1 MMLSFVS
8 PTYATA
14 LPSGFGE
21 STVVSGIWEATAMQ
35 FAPDGRLFVAGQG
48 GFIQIVKNGSLLS
61 TPFIS
66 LSVNS
71 EGERGLLG
79 LAFDPNFT
87 SNNYIYL
94 YYTTSSS
101 PLRNRVSRFTANGDV
116 VLAGS
121 EVVLLNLDPLS
132 SAINHNGGAMHFGP
146 DNMLYIATG
155 ENANTS
161 LSQNLNSPYGKMLRI
176 NPAAYVSG
184 NPNAMFP
191 NDNPFWQTPT
201 SNPQWRNAIWA
212 QGFRN
217 PFTFAFQP
225 GTGLM
230 YINDVGS
237 SGGGRREEINQG
249 TRGGNYGWPNVEGA
263 GGGGFINPIYT
274 YGNSTGAISGCAITG
289 GVFYNPVNPQFPA
302 EYIGDYFFADYCNN
316 WIARYD
322 IATNTASIFA
332 TGIDGNTVDFDL
344 DANGNLYY
352 VSRSSDRVMRISFNA
367 PPTPTPTQ
375 TPTPRPNRPPVPVI
389 TAPTNGARYS
399 GGDVIS
405 YAGSATDPEDGAL
418 AASRLEWEIVF
429 HHDSHTHPF
438 RAPFTGVTNG
448 TFEIPRLGHS
458 ETNVWYRIYLRATD
472 SQGLRSETSVEIF
485 PNVVNMTVQTNPPGL
500 QITVDGQPRTA
511 PYRFDAV
518 VGNIQALGA
527 LSPQTLSGTP
537 YAFANWSQ
545 GGTQTQDVTI
555 PASNT
560 TYTANFAQQ
569 GGSLVGT
576 VALAGRSSGTPA
588 MSVQLEVTITP
599 SGGTATTTTVTT
611 DQSGGFTLINLL
623 PGSYSIRVKAP
634 GYLSSSQPVTITSG
648 SASVNFGT
656 LRAGDV
662 NGDNIVSLADFS
674 LLATSFNRTNGQSG
688 FNPAADLN
696 GDGSVTLADFSL
708 LAISF
713 NQSGA

>member
-1 MMLSFVS
+1 
-8 PTYATA
+8 
-14 LPSGFGE
+14 
-21 STVVSGIWEATAMQ
+21 
-35 FAPDGRLFVAGQG
+35 LFVAGQG
-48 GFIQIVKNGSLLS
+48 CFIQIVKNGSLLS

-71 EGERGLLG
+71 TGERGLLG

-101 PLRNRVSRFTANGDV
+101 PLRNRVSRFTANGDI

-121 EVVLLNLDPLS
+121 EVVLLDLDPLS

-184 NPNAMFP
+184 NPNALFP
-191 NDNPFWQTPT
+191 SDNPFWQTPT

-237 SGGGRREEINQG
+237 SGGNRREEINQG
-249 TRGGNYGWPNVEGA
+249 TRGGNYGWPNVEGV
-263 GGGGFINPIYT
+263 GGGGFINPIYN

-289 GVFYNPVNPQFPA
+289 GVFYNPVNAQFPA
-302 EYIGDYFFADYCNN
+302 EYVGDYFFADYCNN
-316 WIARYD
+316 WIAHYD

-332 TGIDGNTVDFDL
+332 TGIDGNTIDFDL

-367 PPTPTPTQ
+367 PPTPAPTQ
-375 TPTPRPNRPPVPVI
+375 TPTPRPNRPPTPVI
-389 TAPTNGARYS
+389 TAPTNGASYS
-399 GGDVIS
+399 GGDVVS
-405 YAGSATDPEDGAL
+405 FAGSATDPEDGML
-418 AASRLEWEIVF
+418 AANRLEWEIVF
-429 HHDSHTHPF
+429 HHDTHTHPF
-438 RAPFTGVTNG
+438 RAPFTGVTSG

-458 ETNVWYRIYLRATD
+458 DTNVWYRIYLRATD

-500 QITVDGQPRTA
+500 QITLDGQPRTA
-511 PYRFDAV
+511 PYSFDAV
-518 VGNIQALGA
+518 VGNIQVLGA
-527 LSPQTLSGTP
+527 PSPQILSGTP

-576 VALAGRSSGTPA
+576 VALAGRSSGTPV
-588 MSVQLEVTITP
+588 MSVQLAVTITP

-634 GYLSSSQPVTITSG
+634 GYLSSSQPVTVTSG

-662 NGDNIVSLADFS
+662 NGDNVVSLADFS
-674 LLATSFNRTNGQSG
+674 LLAASFNRTNGQSG
-688 FNPAADLN
+688 YNPAADLN
-696 GDGSVTLADFSL
+696 SDGSVTLADFSL
-708 LAISF
+708 LASSF